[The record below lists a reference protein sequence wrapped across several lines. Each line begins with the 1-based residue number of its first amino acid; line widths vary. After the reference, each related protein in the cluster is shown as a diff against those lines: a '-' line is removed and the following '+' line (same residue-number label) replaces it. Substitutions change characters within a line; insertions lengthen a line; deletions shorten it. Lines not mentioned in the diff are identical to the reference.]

1 MNNAYVN
8 DFEQNNKTYYNEL
21 KKYKPLTKIEERKL
35 CKRFKTKNDIIARD
49 KLITSNL
56 KFVVDVAKNYKGHG
70 LAFADL
76 VAEGNMGLLKALDK
90 FDYKK
95 DVKFISYGVWWIK
108 QYIREAI
115 NKKKMLPSDE
125 LPTDFDKP
133 INDDEIDIKD
143 ECINN
148 TFIDNSKKSYD
159 EDEVQI
165 VNDLLQVL
173 NPRECE
179 IIKSYFGLNSDE
191 MTLEEI
197 GQKYKLTKERVR
209 QIKEKALTKLRSN
222 MLLIEDKYLLNRK

>member
-1 MNNAYVN
+1 MNNVYIN
-8 DFEQNNKTYYNEL
+8 DFDQNNKTYYNEL
-21 KKYKPLTKIEERKL
+21 KKYKPLTKVEEKKL
-35 CKRFKTKNDIIARD
+35 CKRFKTKNDLGARD
-49 KLITSNL
+49 QLLTSNL
-56 KFVVDVAKNYKGHG
+56 KFVVDVAKNYKGRG

-108 QYIREAI
+108 QYIRDAI
-115 NKKKMLPSDE
+115 NKSKLMPCDE
-125 LPTDFDKP
+125 LPNDFENP
-133 INDDEIDIKD
+133 INDDEIDSKD
-143 ECINN
+143 EYVNS

-159 EDEVQI
+159 EDEIQI
-165 VNDLLQVL
+165 VNDLLTVL

-179 IIKSYFGLNSDE
+179 IIKSYFGIDNEE

-222 MLLIEDKYLLNRK
+222 MLLIEDKYLVNRK